1 MKSEKTYIA
10 IDLKSFYASVECM
23 ERGLDPLKT
32 NLTVADES
40 RTDKTIC
47 LAVSPSLK
55 KVGVGGRCRLFEL
68 RQAVKEINYKRKLKA
83 PNRQFTGKS
92 YLADELENNPSLELD
107 FIIAPPQMAHYMDIS
122 TKIYQTYIKYVS
134 PEDIHVY
141 SIDEVFIDATCY
153 LKMYNLSAHDFAMKL
168 IREVL
173 ANTGITATAGIG
185 TNMFLCKIAMDIV
198 AKKMPADKDGVRIAA
213 LDEMTYRRTLWE
225 HTPIT
230 DFWRVGK
237 GYATKLA
244 ENGMYTMGDVAL
256 CSERNEELLYRLFGI
271 NAELLIDHA
280 WGWEPATI
288 AEIKAYKPETTS
300 LSSGQV
306 LSEPYPY
313 KKAKVII
320 MEMADLLSYDLL
332 DKGLLTNQIV
342 LEVGYDV
349 DNKGY
354 NGEYTIDR
362 YGRKIP
368 KHAHG
373 TENLERYTSSTRLI
387 TEAAVRLFDRIINK
401 ELNIRRVYIVAG
413 RTVSEDEGN
422 KINSSKTVQISMFD
436 DMASISER
444 QAAVQSELEK
454 ERRRQEAVLEIRKKY
469 GENAVLTGT
478 NYEEGATTKDR
489 NKQIGGHK
497 A

>member
-198 AKKMPADKDGVRIAA
+198 AKKMPAEKDGVRIAA

>member
-1 MKSEKTYIA
+1 
-10 IDLKSFYASVECM
+10 
-23 ERGLDPLKT
+23 
-32 NLTVADES
+32 
-40 RTDKTIC
+40 
-47 LAVSPSLK
+47 
-55 KVGVGGRCRLFEL
+55 
-68 RQAVKEINYKRKLKA
+68 
-83 PNRQFTGKS
+83 
-92 YLADELENNPSLELD
+92 
-107 FIIAPPQMAHYMDIS
+107 MAHYMDIS

-444 QAAVQSELEK
+444 QAAEQSELEK

-469 GENAVLTGT
+469 GKNAVLTGT

>member
-10 IDLKSFYASVECM
+10 IDLKSFYASVECI
-23 ERGLDPLKT
+23 ERGFDPLNT

-47 LAVSPSLK
+47 LAVSPTLK

-68 RQAVKEINYKRKLKA
+68 KQAVKEINYKRRLKA
-83 PNRQFTGKS
+83 PNKQFIGKS
-92 YLADELENNPSLELD
+92 YLADELAKNPALELD
-107 FIIAPPQMAHYMDIS
+107 FIIAPPQMAHYMELS
-122 TKIYQTYIKYVS
+122 AKIYQTYIKYVS

-141 SIDEVFIDATCY
+141 SIDEVFIDATQY
-153 LKMYNLSAHDFAMKL
+153 IKLYNLSAHEFTMKL

-173 ANTGITATAGIG
+173 ANTGVTATAGIG
-185 TNMFLCKIAMDIV
+185 TNLFLCKIAMDIV
-198 AKKMPADKDGVRIAA
+198 AKKMPADKDGVRIAE
-213 LDEMTYRRTLWE
+213 LDEMTFRRTLWE

-280 WGWEPATI
+280 WGWEPTTI
-288 AEIKAYKPETTS
+288 AEIKSYKPESTS
-300 LSSGQV
+300 MGSGQV

-320 MEMADLLSYDLL
+320 QEMADLLSYDLL
-332 DKGLLTNQIV
+332 EKALVTNQIV

-349 DNKGY
+349 ENREY
-354 NGEYTIDR
+354 NGEYSVDR

-373 TENLERYTSSTRLI
+373 TENLDRYTSSTKLI

-401 ELNIRRVYIVAG
+401 NLNIRRVYIVAG
-413 RTVSEDEGN
+413 HTVSEDEGN
-422 KINSSKTVQISMFD
+422 KINSSKTVQISIFD
-436 DMASISER
+436 DIANITQQ
-444 QAAVQSELEK
+444 QAAEQSDLEK
-454 ERRRQEAVLEIRKKY
+454 ERRMQEAVLGIRKKY
-469 GENAVLTGT
+469 GKNAVLTGT
-478 NYEEGATTKDR
+478 NYEDGATTKDR

>member
-10 IDLKSFYASVECM
+10 IDLKSFYASVECI

-55 KVGVGGRCRLFEL
+55 KVGVGGRCRFFEL
-68 RQAVKEINYKRKLKA
+68 RQAVKQINYKRKLKA
-83 PNRQFTGKS
+83 PNRQFIGKS
-92 YLADELENNPSLELD
+92 CLVDELEKNPALELD
-107 FIIAPPQMAHYMDIS
+107 FIIAPPQMAHYMEIS
-122 TKIYQTYIKYVS
+122 TKIYKTYIKHIS

-141 SIDEVFIDATCY
+141 SIDEVFIDATQY
-153 LKMYNLSAHDFAMKL
+153 LKMYNLSAHDFAIKL

-173 ANTGITATAGIG
+173 AKTGITATAGIG
-185 TNMFLCKIAMDIV
+185 TNLFLCKIAMDIV
-198 AKKMPADKDGVRIAA
+198 AKKMPADKDGVRIAE
-213 LDEMTYRRTLWE
+213 LDEPTFRRTLWD

-280 WGWEPATI
+280 WGWEPTTI
-288 AEIKAYKPETTS
+288 AEIKAYKPENAS
-300 LSSGQV
+300 LGSGQV

-313 KKAKVII
+313 QKAKII
-320 MEMADLLSYDLL
+320 IQEMADLLSYDLL
-332 DKGLLTNQIV
+332 GKGLVSNQII

-349 DNKGY
+349 YNKGY
-354 NGEYTIDR
+354 DGEYSVDR

-373 TENLERYTSSTRLI
+373 TENLDRYTSSTRLI

-401 ELNIRRVYIVAG
+401 DLNIRRIYIVAG
-413 RTVSEDEGN
+413 HIVSEEEGK
-422 KINSSKTVQISMFD
+422 KIDGGKIAQISMFD
-436 DMASISER
+436 DISSITER
-444 QAAVQSELEK
+444 QAAEKSELEK
-454 ERRRQEAVLEIRKKY
+454 ERRRQKAVLEIRKKY
-469 GENAVLTGT
+469 GKNAVLTGT
-478 NYEEGATTKDR
+478 SYEEGATTKDR